1 MIQIKKLPLL
11 SAVACTTLVALLSLA
26 CAFEPRIQNQPASN
40 QSSSG
45 GFERVEEVW
54 KLLEEQHINRNNL
67 NSDKISEA
75 AIRGMLESLD
85 DPYASFLD
93 AEQFSMESQ
102 DVHGSFEGIGAHVG
116 IRDEKITIIAP
127 MPDSPAEKAGI
138 RSGEIILGING
149 DNTADTTLLEAVT
162 KIRGEKGTTVD
173 LLILH
178 VNEAT
183 PVTITVRRGV
193 IQIDSV
199 SFQLMPNDIGYIYI
213 SNFTENTKS
222 EVEIALKEFEEST
235 TSGALVLDLRN
246 NPGGLLNSVV
256 DVTSL
261 FINEGLVLYEIDG
274 SGARKDWPSRR
285 TGNHH
290 NYPMVVLINQFSAS
304 ASEVFCGALMDHQRA
319 TIIGTKSFGKGSV
332 NILRS
337 LSDGSGIY
345 FTVAHWFTPNG
356 TLIEGAGIEP
366 DIVVDIPTDSVS
378 DVQMEKA
385 LEILNQKRT
394 NFG

>member
-1 MIQIKKLPLL
+1 M
-11 SAVACTTLVALLSLA
+11 LVALLSVA
-26 CAFEPRIQNQPASN
+26 CSFQPAIQPSIAN
-40 QSSSG
+40 EQSLTT

-54 KLLEEQHINRNNL
+54 QLLEQQHINRSDL
-67 NSDKISEA
+67 DSDKISEA
-75 AIRGMLESLD
+75 AIRGILESLD

-116 IRDEKITIIAP
+116 ILDEKITIIAP

-138 RSGEIILGING
+138 RSGDIILGING
-149 DNTADTTLLEAVT
+149 DSTADTTLLEAVS

-178 VNEAT
+178 ANEPI

-199 SFQLMPNDIGYIYI
+199 TFQLMPNDIGYIHI
-213 SNFTENTKS
+213 SNFTESTKS
-222 EVEIALKEFEEST
+222 EVEGALREFEEET
-235 TSGALVLDLRN
+235 TSGALILDLRN

-261 FINEGLVLYEIDG
+261 FIDDGLVLYEIDG
-274 SGARKDWPSRR
+274 SGARKDWPVRNNRR
-285 TGNHH
+285 KQD
-290 NYPMVVLINQFSAS
+290 YPMVVLINQFSAS
-304 ASEVFCGALMDHQRA
+304 ASEVLCGALMDHERA

-345 FTVAHWFTPNG
+345 FTVAHWFTPKG
-356 TLIEGAGIEP
+356 TLIEGSGIEP
-366 DIVVDIPTDSVS
+366 DVVVDISPDTLNDI
-378 DVQMEKA
+378 QIEKA
-385 LEILNQKRT
+385 LEILNQKRED
-394 NFG
+394 FG

>member
-1 MIQIKKLPLL
+1 MSVVTAIM
-11 SAVACTTLVALLSLA
+11 LVALLSVA
-26 CAFEPRIQNQPASN
+26 CSFQPAIQPSIAN
-40 QSSSG
+40 EQSLTT

-54 KLLEEQHINRNNL
+54 QLLEQQHINRSDL
-67 NSDKISEA
+67 DSDKISEA
-75 AIRGMLESLD
+75 AIRGILESLD

-116 IRDEKITIIAP
+116 ILDEKITIIAP

-138 RSGEIILGING
+138 RSGDIILGING
-149 DNTADTTLLEAVT
+149 DSTADTTLLEAVS

-178 VNEAT
+178 ANEPI

-199 SFQLMPNDIGYIYI
+199 TFQLMPNDIGYIHI
-213 SNFTENTKS
+213 SNFTESTKS
-222 EVEIALKEFEEST
+222 EVEGALREFEEET
-235 TSGALVLDLRN
+235 TSGALILDLRN

-261 FINEGLVLYEIDG
+261 FIDDGLVLYEIDG
-274 SGARKDWPSRR
+274 SGARKDWPVRNNRR
-285 TGNHH
+285 KQD
-290 NYPMVVLINQFSAS
+290 YPMVVLINQFSAS
-304 ASEVFCGALMDHQRA
+304 ASEVLCGALMDHERA

-345 FTVAHWFTPNG
+345 FTVAHWFTPKG
-356 TLIEGAGIEP
+356 TLIEGSGIEP
-366 DIVVDIPTDSVS
+366 DVVVDISPDTLNDI
-378 DVQMEKA
+378 QIEKA
-385 LEILNQKRT
+385 LEILNQKRED
-394 NFG
+394 FG

>member
-1 MIQIKKLPLL
+1 MSTI
-11 SAVACTTLVALLSLA
+11 LVALLTVACVSQPVIQEQATNSRSLTT
-26 CAFEPRIQNQPASN
+26 
-40 QSSSG
+40 

-54 KLLEEQHINRNNL
+54 QLLEQQHITRSDL
-67 NSDKISEA
+67 DSDKISEA

-116 IRDEKITIIAP
+116 MRDEKITIIAP

-138 RSGEIILGING
+138 RSGDVILGING
-149 DNTADTTLLEAVT
+149 SSTADTTLLEAVS

-178 VNEAT
+178 VNETA

-199 SFQLMPNDIGYIYI
+199 SFQLMPDNIGYIYI
-213 SNFTENTKS
+213 SNFTESTKS
-222 EVEIALKEFEEST
+222 EVETALKAFKEST
-235 TSGALVLDLRN
+235 ASGSLVLDLRN

-261 FINEGLVLYEIDG
+261 FIDDGLVLYEIDG
-274 SGARKDWPSRR
+274 SGARKDWPVRR
-285 TGNHH
+285 TGNKQD
-290 NYPMVVLINQFSAS
+290 YPMVVLINQFSAS
-304 ASEVFCGALMDHQRA
+304 ASEVLCGALMDHQRA
-319 TIIGTKSFGKGSV
+319 TVIGTKSFGKGSV

-356 TLIEGAGIEP
+356 TLIEGSGIKP
-366 DIVVDIPTDSVS
+366 DVLVDIPVDSTN
-378 DVQMEKA
+378 DIQMEKA
-385 LEILNQKRT
+385 LEILKQKRT
-394 NFG
+394 DFG

>member
-1 MIQIKKLPLL
+1 M
-11 SAVACTTLVALLSLA
+11 LVALLSVA
-26 CAFEPRIQNQPASN
+26 CSFQPAIQPSIAN
-40 QSSSG
+40 VQSLTT

-54 KLLEEQHINRNNL
+54 QLLEQQHINRSDL
-67 NSDKISEA
+67 DSDKISEA
-75 AIRGMLESLD
+75 AIRGILESLD

-116 IRDEKITIIAP
+116 ILDEKITIIAP

-138 RSGEIILGING
+138 RSGDIILGING
-149 DNTADTTLLEAVT
+149 DSTADTTLLEAVS

-178 VNEAT
+178 ANEPI

-199 SFQLMPNDIGYIYI
+199 TFQLMPNDIGYIHI
-213 SNFTENTKS
+213 SNFTESTKS
-222 EVEIALKEFEEST
+222 EVDGALREFEEET
-235 TSGALVLDLRN
+235 TSGALILDLRN

-261 FINEGLVLYEIDG
+261 FIDDGLVLYEIDG
-274 SGARKDWPSRR
+274 SGARKDWPVRNNRR
-285 TGNHH
+285 KQD
-290 NYPMVVLINQFSAS
+290 YPMVVLINQFSAS
-304 ASEVFCGALMDHQRA
+304 ASEVLCGALMDHERA

-345 FTVAHWFTPNG
+345 FTVAHWFTPKG

-366 DIVVDIPTDSVS
+366 DVVVDISPDTLNDI
-378 DVQMEKA
+378 QIEKA
-385 LEILNQKRT
+385 LEILNQKRED
-394 NFG
+394 FG

>member
-1 MIQIKKLPLL
+1 MSVVTAIM
-11 SAVACTTLVALLSLA
+11 LVALLSVA
-26 CAFEPRIQNQPASN
+26 CSFQPAIQPSIAN
-40 QSSSG
+40 EQSLTT

-54 KLLEEQHINRNNL
+54 QLLEQQHINRSDL
-67 NSDKISEA
+67 DSDKISEA
-75 AIRGMLESLD
+75 AIRGILESLD

-116 IRDEKITIIAP
+116 ILDEKITIIAP

-138 RSGEIILGING
+138 RSGDIILGING
-149 DNTADTTLLEAVT
+149 DSTADTTLLEAVS

-178 VNEAT
+178 ANEPI

-199 SFQLMPNDIGYIYI
+199 TFQLMPNDIGYIHI
-213 SNFTENTKS
+213 SNFTESTKS
-222 EVEIALKEFEEST
+222 EVEGSLREFEEET
-235 TSGALVLDLRN
+235 TSGALILDLRN

-261 FINEGLVLYEIDG
+261 FIDDGLVLYEIDG
-274 SGARKDWPSRR
+274 SGARKDWPVRNNRR
-285 TGNHH
+285 KQD
-290 NYPMVVLINQFSAS
+290 YPMVVLINQFSAS
-304 ASEVFCGALMDHQRA
+304 ASEVLCGALMDHERA

-332 NILRS
+332 NTLRS

-345 FTVAHWFTPNG
+345 FTVAHWFTPKG
-356 TLIEGAGIEP
+356 TLIEGSGIEP
-366 DIVVDIPTDSVS
+366 DVVVDISPDTLNDI
-378 DVQMEKA
+378 QIEKA
-385 LEILNQKRT
+385 LEILNQKRED
-394 NFG
+394 FG

>member
-1 MIQIKKLPLL
+1 MSTI
-11 SAVACTTLVALLSLA
+11 LVALLTVACVSQPVIQEQATNSRSLTT
-26 CAFEPRIQNQPASN
+26 
-40 QSSSG
+40 

-54 KLLEEQHINRNNL
+54 QLLEQQHITRSDL
-67 NSDKISEA
+67 DSDKISEA

-116 IRDEKITIIAP
+116 MRDEKITIIAP

-138 RSGEIILGING
+138 RSGDVILGING
-149 DNTADTTLLEAVT
+149 SSTADTTLLEAVS

-178 VNEAT
+178 ANETA

-199 SFQLMPNDIGYIYI
+199 SFQLMPDNIGYIYI
-213 SNFTENTKS
+213 SNFTESTKS
-222 EVEIALKEFEEST
+222 EVETALKAFKEST
-235 TSGALVLDLRN
+235 ASGSLVLDLRN

-261 FINEGLVLYEIDG
+261 FIDDGLVLYEIDG
-274 SGARKDWPSRR
+274 SGARKDWPVRR
-285 TGNHH
+285 TGNKQD
-290 NYPMVVLINQFSAS
+290 YPMVVLINQFSAS
-304 ASEVFCGALMDHQRA
+304 ASEVLCGALMDHQRA
-319 TIIGTKSFGKGSV
+319 TVIGTKSFGKGSV

-356 TLIEGAGIEP
+356 TLIEGSGIKP
-366 DIVVDIPTDSVS
+366 DVLVDIPVDSTN
-378 DVQMEKA
+378 DIQMEKA
-385 LEILNQKRT
+385 LEILKQKRT
-394 NFG
+394 DFG

>member
-1 MIQIKKLPLL
+1 M
-11 SAVACTTLVALLSLA
+11 STMLVALLTVACVSQPVIQEQATNSRSLTT
-26 CAFEPRIQNQPASN
+26 
-40 QSSSG
+40 

-54 KLLEEQHINRNNL
+54 QLLEQQHITRSDL
-67 NSDKISEA
+67 DSDKISEA

-116 IRDEKITIIAP
+116 MRDEKITIIAP
-127 MPDSPAEKAGI
+127 MPDSPAKKAGI
-138 RSGEIILGING
+138 RSGDVILGING
-149 DNTADTTLLEAVT
+149 SSTADTTLLEAVS

-178 VNEAT
+178 VNETA

-199 SFQLMPNDIGYIYI
+199 SFQLMPDNIGYIYI
-213 SNFTENTKS
+213 SNFTESTKS
-222 EVEIALKEFEEST
+222 EVETALKAFKEST
-235 TSGALVLDLRN
+235 ASGSLVLDLRN

-261 FINEGLVLYEIDG
+261 FIDDGLVLYEIDG
-274 SGARKDWPSRR
+274 SGARKDWPVRR
-285 TGNHH
+285 TGNKQD
-290 NYPMVVLINQFSAS
+290 YPMVVLINQFSAS
-304 ASEVFCGALMDHQRA
+304 ASEVLCGALMDHQRA
-319 TIIGTKSFGKGSV
+319 TVIGTKSFGKGSV

-356 TLIEGAGIEP
+356 TLIEGSGIKP
-366 DIVVDIPTDSVS
+366 DVLVDIPVDSTN
-378 DVQMEKA
+378 DIQMEKA
-385 LEILNQKRT
+385 LEILKQKRT
-394 NFG
+394 DFG

>member
-1 MIQIKKLPLL
+1 MSVVTAIM
-11 SAVACTTLVALLSLA
+11 LVALLSVA
-26 CAFEPRIQNQPASN
+26 CSFQPAIQPSIAN
-40 QSSSG
+40 EQSLTT

-54 KLLEEQHINRNNL
+54 QLLEQQHINRSDL
-67 NSDKISEA
+67 DSDKISEA
-75 AIRGMLESLD
+75 AIRGILESLD

-116 IRDEKITIIAP
+116 ILDEKITIIAP

-138 RSGEIILGING
+138 RSGDIILGING
-149 DNTADTTLLEAVT
+149 DSTADTTLLEAVS

-178 VNEAT
+178 ANEPI

-199 SFQLMPNDIGYIYI
+199 TFQLMPNDIGYIHI
-213 SNFTENTKS
+213 SNFTESTKS
-222 EVEIALKEFEEST
+222 EVERSLREFEEET
-235 TSGALVLDLRN
+235 TSGALILDLRN

-261 FINEGLVLYEIDG
+261 FIDDGLVLYEIDG
-274 SGARKDWPSRR
+274 SGARKDWPVRNNRR
-285 TGNHH
+285 KQD
-290 NYPMVVLINQFSAS
+290 YPMVVLINQFSAS
-304 ASEVFCGALMDHQRA
+304 ASEVLCGALMDHERA

-345 FTVAHWFTPNG
+345 FTVAHWFTPKG
-356 TLIEGAGIEP
+356 TLIEGSGIEP
-366 DIVVDIPTDSVS
+366 DVVVDISPDTLNDI
-378 DVQMEKA
+378 QIEKA
-385 LEILNQKRT
+385 LEILNQKRED
-394 NFG
+394 FG

>member
-1 MIQIKKLPLL
+1 M
-11 SAVACTTLVALLSLA
+11 SVVMSTMLVALLTVACVSQPVIQEQATNSRSLTT
-26 CAFEPRIQNQPASN
+26 
-40 QSSSG
+40 

-54 KLLEEQHINRNNL
+54 QLLEQQHITRSDL
-67 NSDKISEA
+67 DSDKISEA

-116 IRDEKITIIAP
+116 MRDEKITIIAP
-127 MPDSPAEKAGI
+127 MPDSPAKKAGI
-138 RSGEIILGING
+138 RSGDVILGING
-149 DNTADTTLLEAVT
+149 SSTADTTLLEAVS

-178 VNEAT
+178 VNETA

-199 SFQLMPNDIGYIYI
+199 SFQLMPDNIGYIYI
-213 SNFTENTKS
+213 SNFTESTKS
-222 EVEIALKEFEEST
+222 EVETALKAFKEST
-235 TSGALVLDLRN
+235 ASGSLVLDLRN

-261 FINEGLVLYEIDG
+261 FIDDGLVLYEIDG
-274 SGARKDWPSRR
+274 SGARKDWPVRR
-285 TGNHH
+285 TGNKQD
-290 NYPMVVLINQFSAS
+290 YPMVVLINQFSAS
-304 ASEVFCGALMDHQRA
+304 ASEVLCGALMDHQRA
-319 TIIGTKSFGKGSV
+319 TVIGTKSFGKGSV

-356 TLIEGAGIEP
+356 TLIEGSGIKP
-366 DIVVDIPTDSVS
+366 DVLVDIPVDSTN
-378 DVQMEKA
+378 DIQMEKA
-385 LEILNQKRT
+385 LEILKQKRT
-394 NFG
+394 DFG

>member
-1 MIQIKKLPLL
+1 MSTI
-11 SAVACTTLVALLSLA
+11 LVALLTVACVSQPVIQEQATNSRSLTT
-26 CAFEPRIQNQPASN
+26 
-40 QSSSG
+40 

-54 KLLEEQHINRNNL
+54 QLLEQQHITRSDL
-67 NSDKISEA
+67 DSDKISEA

-116 IRDEKITIIAP
+116 MRDEKITIIAP
-127 MPDSPAEKAGI
+127 MPNSPAEKAGI
-138 RSGEIILGING
+138 RSGDVILGING
-149 DNTADTTLLEAVT
+149 NSTADTTLLEAVS
-162 KIRGEKGTTVD
+162 KIRGKKGTTVD

-178 VNEAT
+178 VNETA

-199 SFQLMPNDIGYIYI
+199 SFQLMPDNIGYIYI
-213 SNFTENTKS
+213 SNFTESTKS
-222 EVEIALKEFEEST
+222 ELETALKAFKEST
-235 TSGALVLDLRN
+235 ASGSLVLDLRN

-261 FINEGLVLYEIDG
+261 FIDDGLVLYEIDG
-274 SGARKDWPSRR
+274 YGARKDWPVRR
-285 TGNHH
+285 TGNKQD
-290 NYPMVVLINQFSAS
+290 YPMVVLINQFSAS
-304 ASEVFCGALMDHQRA
+304 ASEVLCGALMDHQRA
-319 TIIGTKSFGKGSV
+319 TVIGTKSFGKGSV

-356 TLIEGAGIEP
+356 TLIEGSGIKP
-366 DIVVDIPTDSVS
+366 DVLVDIPVDSTN
-378 DVQMEKA
+378 DIQMEKA
-385 LEILNQKRT
+385 LEILKQKRT
-394 NFG
+394 DFG

>member
-1 MIQIKKLPLL
+1 MSVVTAIM
-11 SAVACTTLVALLSLA
+11 LVALLSVA
-26 CAFEPRIQNQPASN
+26 CSFQPAIQPSIAN
-40 QSSSG
+40 EQSLTT

-54 KLLEEQHINRNNL
+54 QLLEQQHINRSDL
-67 NSDKISEA
+67 DSDKISEA
-75 AIRGMLESLD
+75 AIRGILESLD

-116 IRDEKITIIAP
+116 ILDEKITIIAP

-138 RSGEIILGING
+138 RSGDIILGING
-149 DNTADTTLLEAVT
+149 DSTADTTLLEAVS

-178 VNEAT
+178 ANEPI

-199 SFQLMPNDIGYIYI
+199 TFQLMPNDIGYIHI
-213 SNFTENTKS
+213 SNFTESTKS
-222 EVEIALKEFEEST
+222 EVEGALREFEEET
-235 TSGALVLDLRN
+235 TSGALILDLRN

-261 FINEGLVLYEIDG
+261 FIDDGLVLYEIDG
-274 SGARKDWPSRR
+274 SGARKDWPVRNNRR
-285 TGNHH
+285 KQD
-290 NYPMVVLINQFSAS
+290 YPMVVLINQFSAS
-304 ASEVFCGALMDHQRA
+304 ASEVLCGALMDHERA

-345 FTVAHWFTPNG
+345 FTVAHWFTPKG

-366 DIVVDIPTDSVS
+366 DVVVDISPDTLNDI
-378 DVQMEKA
+378 QIEKA
-385 LEILNQKRT
+385 LEILNQKRED
-394 NFG
+394 FG

>member
-1 MIQIKKLPLL
+1 MSVVTAIM
-11 SAVACTTLVALLSLA
+11 LVALLSVA
-26 CAFEPRIQNQPASN
+26 CSFQPAIQPSIAN
-40 QSSSG
+40 EQSLTT

-54 KLLEEQHINRNNL
+54 QLLEQQHINRSDL
-67 NSDKISEA
+67 DSDKISEA
-75 AIRGMLESLD
+75 AIRGILESLD

-116 IRDEKITIIAP
+116 ILDEKITIIAP

-138 RSGEIILGING
+138 RSGDIILGING
-149 DNTADTTLLEAVT
+149 DSTADTTLLEAVS

-178 VNEAT
+178 ANEPV
-183 PVTITVRRGV
+183 PVTITVKRGV

-199 SFQLMPNDIGYIYI
+199 TFQLMPNDIGYIHI
-213 SNFTENTKS
+213 SNFTESTKS
-222 EVEIALKEFEEST
+222 EVEGALREFEEET
-235 TSGALVLDLRN
+235 TSGALILDLRN

-261 FINEGLVLYEIDG
+261 FIDDGLVLYEIDG
-274 SGARKDWPSRR
+274 SGARKDWPVRNNRR
-285 TGNHH
+285 KQD
-290 NYPMVVLINQFSAS
+290 YPMVVLINQFSAS
-304 ASEVFCGALMDHQRA
+304 ASEVLCGALMDHERA

-345 FTVAHWFTPNG
+345 FTVAHWFTPKG

-366 DIVVDIPTDSVS
+366 DVVVDISPDTLNDI
-378 DVQMEKA
+378 QIEKA
-385 LEILNQKRT
+385 LEILNQKRED
-394 NFG
+394 FG

>member
-1 MIQIKKLPLL
+1 MSVVTAIM
-11 SAVACTTLVALLSLA
+11 LVALLSVA
-26 CAFEPRIQNQPASN
+26 CSFQPAIQPSIAN
-40 QSSSG
+40 EQSLTT

-54 KLLEEQHINRNNL
+54 QLLEQQHINRSDL
-67 NSDKISEA
+67 DSDKISEA
-75 AIRGMLESLD
+75 AIRGILESLD

-116 IRDEKITIIAP
+116 ILDEKITIIAP

-138 RSGEIILGING
+138 RSGDIILGING
-149 DNTADTTLLEAVT
+149 DSTADTTLLEAVS

-178 VNEAT
+178 ANETA

-199 SFQLMPNDIGYIYI
+199 TFQLMPNDIGYIHI
-213 SNFTENTKS
+213 SNFTESTKS
-222 EVEIALKEFEEST
+222 EVERSLREFEEET
-235 TSGALVLDLRN
+235 TSGALILDLRN

-261 FINEGLVLYEIDG
+261 FIDDGLVLYEIDG
-274 SGARKDWPSRR
+274 SGARKDWPVRNNRR
-285 TGNHH
+285 KQD
-290 NYPMVVLINQFSAS
+290 YPMVVLINQFSAS
-304 ASEVFCGALMDHQRA
+304 ASEVLCGALMDHERA

-345 FTVAHWFTPNG
+345 FTVAHWFTPKG
-356 TLIEGAGIEP
+356 TLIEGSGIEP
-366 DIVVDIPTDSVS
+366 DVVVDISPDTLNDI
-378 DVQMEKA
+378 QIEKA
-385 LEILNQKRT
+385 LEILNQKRED
-394 NFG
+394 FG

>member
-1 MIQIKKLPLL
+1 MSVVTAIM
-11 SAVACTTLVALLSLA
+11 LVALLSVA
-26 CAFEPRIQNQPASN
+26 CSFQPAIQPSIAN
-40 QSSSG
+40 EQSLTT

-54 KLLEEQHINRNNL
+54 QLLEQQHINRSDL
-67 NSDKISEA
+67 DSDKISEA
-75 AIRGMLESLD
+75 AIRGILESLD
-85 DPYASFLD
+85 DPYASFLA

-116 IRDEKITIIAP
+116 ILDEKITIIAP

-138 RSGEIILGING
+138 RSGDIILGING
-149 DNTADTTLLEAVT
+149 DSTADTTLLEAVS

-178 VNEAT
+178 ANEPI

-199 SFQLMPNDIGYIYI
+199 TFQLMPNDIGYIHI
-213 SNFTENTKS
+213 SNFTESTKS
-222 EVEIALKEFEEST
+222 EVEGALREFKEET
-235 TSGALVLDLRN
+235 TSGALILDLRN

-261 FINEGLVLYEIDG
+261 FIDDGLVLYEIDG
-274 SGARKDWPSRR
+274 SGARKDWPVRNTRR
-285 TGNHH
+285 KQD
-290 NYPMVVLINQFSAS
+290 YPMVVLINQFSAS
-304 ASEVFCGALMDHQRA
+304 ASEVLCGALMDHERA

-345 FTVAHWFTPNG
+345 FTVAHWFTPKG

-366 DIVVDIPTDSVS
+366 DVVVDISPDTLNDI
-378 DVQMEKA
+378 QIEKA
-385 LEILNQKRT
+385 LEILNQKRED
-394 NFG
+394 FG

>member
-1 MIQIKKLPLL
+1 MSVVTAIM
-11 SAVACTTLVALLSLA
+11 LVALLSVA
-26 CAFEPRIQNQPASN
+26 CSFQPAIQPSIAN
-40 QSSSG
+40 EQSLTT

-54 KLLEEQHINRNNL
+54 QLLEQQHINRSDL
-67 NSDKISEA
+67 DSDKISEA
-75 AIRGMLESLD
+75 AIRGILESLD

-116 IRDEKITIIAP
+116 ILDEKITIIAP

-138 RSGEIILGING
+138 RSGDIILGING
-149 DNTADTTLLEAVT
+149 DSTADTTLLEAVS

-178 VNEAT
+178 ANEPA

-199 SFQLMPNDIGYIYI
+199 TFQLMPNDIGYIHI
-213 SNFTENTKS
+213 SNFTESTKS
-222 EVEIALKEFEEST
+222 EVEGALREFEEET
-235 TSGALVLDLRN
+235 TSGALILDLRN

-261 FINEGLVLYEIDG
+261 FIDDGLVLYEIDG
-274 SGARKDWPSRR
+274 SGARKDWPVRNNRR
-285 TGNHH
+285 KQD
-290 NYPMVVLINQFSAS
+290 YPMVVLINQFSAS
-304 ASEVFCGALMDHQRA
+304 ASEVLCGALMDHERA

-345 FTVAHWFTPNG
+345 FTVAHWFTPKG
-356 TLIEGAGIEP
+356 TLIEGSGIEP
-366 DIVVDIPTDSVS
+366 DVVVDISPDTLNDI
-378 DVQMEKA
+378 QIEKA
-385 LEILNQKRT
+385 LEILNQKRED
-394 NFG
+394 FG

>member
-1 MIQIKKLPLL
+1 MSVGTAIL
-11 SAVACTTLVALLSLA
+11 LVALLSVA
-26 CAFEPRIQNQPASN
+26 CSFQPAIQPSIAN
-40 QSSSG
+40 EQSLTT

-54 KLLEEQHINRNNL
+54 QLLEQQHINRSDL
-67 NSDKISEA
+67 DSDKISEA
-75 AIRGMLESLD
+75 AIRGILESLD

-116 IRDEKITIIAP
+116 ILDEKITIIAP

-138 RSGEIILGING
+138 RSGDIILGING
-149 DNTADTTLLEAVT
+149 DSTADTTLLEAVS

-178 VNEAT
+178 ANEPI

-199 SFQLMPNDIGYIYI
+199 TFQLMPNDIGYIHI
-213 SNFTENTKS
+213 SNFTESTKS
-222 EVEIALKEFEEST
+222 EVEGALREFEEET
-235 TSGALVLDLRN
+235 TSGALILDLRN

-261 FINEGLVLYEIDG
+261 FIDDGLVLYEIDG
-274 SGARKDWPSRR
+274 SGARKDWPVRNNRR
-285 TGNHH
+285 KQD
-290 NYPMVVLINQFSAS
+290 YPMVVLINQFSAS
-304 ASEVFCGALMDHQRA
+304 ASEVLCGALMDHERA

-345 FTVAHWFTPNG
+345 FTVAHWFTPKG

-366 DIVVDIPTDSVS
+366 DVVVDISPDTLNDI
-378 DVQMEKA
+378 QIEKA
-385 LEILNQKRT
+385 LEILNQKRED
-394 NFG
+394 FG

>member
-1 MIQIKKLPLL
+1 MSVVTAIM
-11 SAVACTTLVALLSLA
+11 LVALLSVA
-26 CAFEPRIQNQPASN
+26 CSFQPAIQPSIAN
-40 QSSSG
+40 EQSLTT

-54 KLLEEQHINRNNL
+54 QLLEQQHINRSDL
-67 NSDKISEA
+67 DSDKISEA
-75 AIRGMLESLD
+75 AIRGILESLD

-116 IRDEKITIIAP
+116 ILDEKITIIAP

-138 RSGEIILGING
+138 RSGDIILGING
-149 DNTADTTLLEAVT
+149 DSTADTTLLEAVS

-178 VNEAT
+178 ANVTA

-199 SFQLMPNDIGYIYI
+199 TFQLMPNDIGYIHI
-213 SNFTENTKS
+213 SNFTESTKS
-222 EVEIALKEFEEST
+222 EVEGALREFEEET
-235 TSGALVLDLRN
+235 TSGALILDLRN

-261 FINEGLVLYEIDG
+261 FIDDGLVLYEIDG
-274 SGARKDWPSRR
+274 SGARKDWPVRNNRR
-285 TGNHH
+285 KQD
-290 NYPMVVLINQFSAS
+290 YPMVVLINQFSAS
-304 ASEVFCGALMDHQRA
+304 ASEVLCGALMDHERA

-345 FTVAHWFTPNG
+345 FTVAHWFTPKG
-356 TLIEGAGIEP
+356 TLIEGSGIEP
-366 DIVVDIPTDSVS
+366 DVVVDISPDTLNDI
-378 DVQMEKA
+378 QIEKA
-385 LEILNQKRT
+385 LEILNQKRED
-394 NFG
+394 FG

>member
-1 MIQIKKLPLL
+1 MSVVTAIM
-11 SAVACTTLVALLSLA
+11 LVALLSVA
-26 CAFEPRIQNQPASN
+26 CSFQPAIQPSIATE
-40 QSSSG
+40 QSLTT

-54 KLLEEQHINRNNL
+54 QLLEQQHINRSDL
-67 NSDKISEA
+67 DSDKISEA
-75 AIRGMLESLD
+75 AIRGILESLD

-116 IRDEKITIIAP
+116 ILDEKITIIAP

-138 RSGEIILGING
+138 RSGDIILGING
-149 DNTADTTLLEAVT
+149 DSTADTTLLEAVS

-178 VNEAT
+178 ANEPA

-199 SFQLMPNDIGYIYI
+199 TFQLMPNDIGYIHI
-213 SNFTENTKS
+213 SNFTESTKS
-222 EVEIALKEFEEST
+222 EVEGALREFEEET
-235 TSGALVLDLRN
+235 ASGALILDLRN

-261 FINEGLVLYEIDG
+261 FIDDGLVLYEIDG
-274 SGARKDWPSRR
+274 SGARKDWPVRNTRR
-285 TGNHH
+285 KQD
-290 NYPMVVLINQFSAS
+290 YPMVVLINQFSAS
-304 ASEVFCGALMDHQRA
+304 ASEVLCGALMDHERA

-345 FTVAHWFTPNG
+345 FTVAHWFTPKG

-366 DIVVDIPTDSVS
+366 DVVVDISPDTLNDI
-378 DVQMEKA
+378 QIEKA
-385 LEILNQKRT
+385 LEILNQKRED
-394 NFG
+394 FG

>member
-1 MIQIKKLPLL
+1 MSVVTAIM
-11 SAVACTTLVALLSLA
+11 LVALLSVA
-26 CAFEPRIQNQPASN
+26 CSFQPAIQPSIAN
-40 QSSSG
+40 EQSLTT

-54 KLLEEQHINRNNL
+54 QLLEQQHINRSDL
-67 NSDKISEA
+67 DSDKISEA
-75 AIRGMLESLD
+75 AIRGILESLD

-116 IRDEKITIIAP
+116 ILDEKITIIAP

-138 RSGEIILGING
+138 RSGDIILGING
-149 DNTADTTLLEAVT
+149 DSTADTTLLEAVS

-178 VNEAT
+178 ANEPI

-199 SFQLMPNDIGYIYI
+199 TFQLMPNDIGYIHI
-213 SNFTENTKS
+213 SNFTESTKS
-222 EVEIALKEFEEST
+222 EVEGALREFEEET
-235 TSGALVLDLRN
+235 TSGALILDLRN

-261 FINEGLVLYEIDG
+261 FIDDGLVLYEIDG
-274 SGARKDWPSRR
+274 SGARKDWPVRNNRR
-285 TGNHH
+285 KQD
-290 NYPMVVLINQFSAS
+290 YPMVVLINQFSAS
-304 ASEVFCGALMDHQRA
+304 ASEVLCGALMDHERA

-345 FTVAHWFTPNG
+345 FTVAHWFTPKG

-366 DIVVDIPTDSVS
+366 DVVVDISPDTPNDI
-378 DVQMEKA
+378 QIEKA
-385 LEILNQKRT
+385 LEILNQKRED
-394 NFG
+394 FG

>member
-1 MIQIKKLPLL
+1 MSTI
-11 SAVACTTLVALLSLA
+11 LVALLTVACVSQPVIQEQATNSRSLTT
-26 CAFEPRIQNQPASN
+26 
-40 QSSSG
+40 

-54 KLLEEQHINRNNL
+54 QLLEQQHITRSDL
-67 NSDKISEA
+67 DSDKISEA

-116 IRDEKITIIAP
+116 MRDEKITIIAP

-138 RSGEIILGING
+138 RSGDVILGING
-149 DNTADTTLLEAVT
+149 CSTADTTLLEAVS

-178 VNEAT
+178 ANETA

-199 SFQLMPNDIGYIYI
+199 SFQLMPDNIGYIYI
-213 SNFTENTKS
+213 SNFTESTKS
-222 EVEIALKEFEEST
+222 EVETALKAFKEST
-235 TSGALVLDLRN
+235 ASGSLVLDLRN

-261 FINEGLVLYEIDG
+261 FIDDGLVLYEIDG
-274 SGARKDWPSRR
+274 SGARKDWPVRR
-285 TGNHH
+285 TGNKQD
-290 NYPMVVLINQFSAS
+290 YPMVVLINQFSAS
-304 ASEVFCGALMDHQRA
+304 ASEVLCGALMDHQRA
-319 TIIGTKSFGKGSV
+319 TVIGTKSFGKGSV

-356 TLIEGAGIEP
+356 TLIEGSGIKP
-366 DIVVDIPTDSVS
+366 DVLVDIPVDSTN
-378 DVQMEKA
+378 DIQMEKA
-385 LEILNQKRT
+385 LEILKQKRT
-394 NFG
+394 DFG

>member
-1 MIQIKKLPLL
+1 MSVVTAIM
-11 SAVACTTLVALLSLA
+11 LVALLSVA
-26 CAFEPRIQNQPASN
+26 CSFQPAIQPSIAN
-40 QSSSG
+40 EQSLTT

-54 KLLEEQHINRNNL
+54 QLLEQQHINRSDL
-67 NSDKISEA
+67 DSDKISEA
-75 AIRGMLESLD
+75 AIRGILESLD

-116 IRDEKITIIAP
+116 ILDEKITIIAP

-138 RSGEIILGING
+138 RSGDIILGING
-149 DNTADTTLLEAVT
+149 DNTADTTLLEAVS

-178 VNEAT
+178 ANEPV
-183 PVTITVRRGV
+183 PVTITVKRGV

-199 SFQLMPNDIGYIYI
+199 TFQLMPNDIGYIHI
-213 SNFTENTKS
+213 SNFTESTKS
-222 EVEIALKEFEEST
+222 EVEGALREFEEET
-235 TSGALVLDLRN
+235 TSGALILDLRN

-261 FINEGLVLYEIDG
+261 FIDDGLVLYEIDG
-274 SGARKDWPSRR
+274 SGARKDWPVRNNRR
-285 TGNHH
+285 KQD
-290 NYPMVVLINQFSAS
+290 YPMVVLINQFSAS
-304 ASEVFCGALMDHQRA
+304 ASEVLCGALMDHERA

-345 FTVAHWFTPNG
+345 FTVAHWFTPKG

-366 DIVVDIPTDSVS
+366 DVVVDISPDTLNDI
-378 DVQMEKA
+378 QIEKA
-385 LEILNQKRT
+385 LEILNQKRED
-394 NFG
+394 FG

>member
-1 MIQIKKLPLL
+1 MSVVTAIM
-11 SAVACTTLVALLSLA
+11 LVALLSVA
-26 CAFEPRIQNQPASN
+26 CSFQPAIQPSIAN
-40 QSSSG
+40 EQSLTT

-54 KLLEEQHINRNNL
+54 QLLEQQHINRSDL
-67 NSDKISEA
+67 DSDKISEA
-75 AIRGMLESLD
+75 AIRGILESLD

-116 IRDEKITIIAP
+116 ILDEKITIIAP

-138 RSGEIILGING
+138 RSGDIILGING
-149 DNTADTTLLEAVT
+149 DSTADTTLLEAVS

-178 VNEAT
+178 ANEPI

-199 SFQLMPNDIGYIYI
+199 TFQLMPNDIGYIHI
-213 SNFTENTKS
+213 SNFTESTKS
-222 EVEIALKEFEEST
+222 EVEGALREFEEET
-235 TSGALVLDLRN
+235 ASGALILDLRN

-261 FINEGLVLYEIDG
+261 FIDDGLVLYEIDG
-274 SGARKDWPSRR
+274 SGARKDWPVRNNRR
-285 TGNHH
+285 KQD
-290 NYPMVVLINQFSAS
+290 YPMVVLINQFSAS
-304 ASEVFCGALMDHQRA
+304 ASEVLCGALMDHERA

-345 FTVAHWFTPNG
+345 FTVAHWFTPKG

-366 DIVVDIPTDSVS
+366 DVVVDISPDTLNDI
-378 DVQMEKA
+378 QIEKA
-385 LEILNQKRT
+385 LEILNQKRED
-394 NFG
+394 FG

>member
-1 MIQIKKLPLL
+1 MSTI
-11 SAVACTTLVALLSLA
+11 LVALLTVACVSQPVIQEQATNSRSLTT
-26 CAFEPRIQNQPASN
+26 
-40 QSSSG
+40 

-54 KLLEEQHINRNNL
+54 QLLEQQHITRSDL
-67 NSDKISEA
+67 DSDKISEA

-116 IRDEKITIIAP
+116 MRDEKITIIAP

-138 RSGEIILGING
+138 RSGDVILGING
-149 DNTADTTLLEAVT
+149 SSTADTTLLEAVS
-162 KIRGEKGTTVD
+162 KIRGKKGTTVD

-178 VNEAT
+178 VNETA

-199 SFQLMPNDIGYIYI
+199 SFQLMPDNIGYIYI
-213 SNFTENTKS
+213 SNFTESTKS
-222 EVEIALKEFEEST
+222 EVETALKAFKEST
-235 TSGALVLDLRN
+235 ASGSLVLDLRN

-261 FINEGLVLYEIDG
+261 FIDDGLVLYEIDG
-274 SGARKDWPSRR
+274 SGARKDWPVRR
-285 TGNHH
+285 TGNKQD
-290 NYPMVVLINQFSAS
+290 YPMVVLINQFSAS
-304 ASEVFCGALMDHQRA
+304 ASEVLCGALMDHQRA
-319 TIIGTKSFGKGSV
+319 TVIGTKSFGKGSV

-356 TLIEGAGIEP
+356 TLIEGSGIKP
-366 DIVVDIPTDSVS
+366 DVLVDIPVDSTN
-378 DVQMEKA
+378 DIQMEKA
-385 LEILNQKRT
+385 LEILKQKRT
-394 NFG
+394 DFG

>member
-1 MIQIKKLPLL
+1 MSVVTAIM
-11 SAVACTTLVALLSLA
+11 LVALLSVA
-26 CAFEPRIQNQPASN
+26 CSFQPAIQPSIAN
-40 QSSSG
+40 EQSLTT

-54 KLLEEQHINRNNL
+54 QLLEQQHINRSDL
-67 NSDKISEA
+67 DSDKISEA
-75 AIRGMLESLD
+75 AIRGILESLD

-116 IRDEKITIIAP
+116 ILDEKITIIAP

-138 RSGEIILGING
+138 RSGDIILGING
-149 DNTADTTLLEAVT
+149 DSTADTTLLEAVS

-178 VNEAT
+178 ANEPI

-199 SFQLMPNDIGYIYI
+199 TFQLMPNDIGYIHI
-213 SNFTENTKS
+213 SNFTESTKS
-222 EVEIALKEFEEST
+222 EVEGALREFKEET
-235 TSGALVLDLRN
+235 TSGALILDLRN

-261 FINEGLVLYEIDG
+261 FIDDGLVLYEIDG
-274 SGARKDWPSRR
+274 SGARKDWPVRNNRR
-285 TGNHH
+285 KQD
-290 NYPMVVLINQFSAS
+290 YPMVVLINQFSAS
-304 ASEVFCGALMDHQRA
+304 ASEVLCGALMDHERA

-345 FTVAHWFTPNG
+345 FTVAHWFTPKG
-356 TLIEGAGIEP
+356 TLIEGSGIEP
-366 DIVVDIPTDSVS
+366 DVVVDISPDTLNDI
-378 DVQMEKA
+378 QIEKA
-385 LEILNQKRT
+385 LEILNQKRED
-394 NFG
+394 FG

>member
-1 MIQIKKLPLL
+1 MSVVTAIM
-11 SAVACTTLVALLSLA
+11 LVALLSVA
-26 CAFEPRIQNQPASN
+26 CSFQPAIQPSIAN
-40 QSSSG
+40 EQSLTT

-54 KLLEEQHINRNNL
+54 QLLEQQHINRSDL
-67 NSDKISEA
+67 DSDKISEA
-75 AIRGMLESLD
+75 AIRGILESLD

-116 IRDEKITIIAP
+116 ILDEKITIIAP

-138 RSGEIILGING
+138 RSGDIILGING
-149 DNTADTTLLEAVT
+149 DSTADTTLLEAVS

-178 VNEAT
+178 ANETA

-199 SFQLMPNDIGYIYI
+199 TFQLMPNDIGYIHI
-213 SNFTENTKS
+213 SNFTESTKS
-222 EVEIALKEFEEST
+222 EVERSLGEFEEET
-235 TSGALVLDLRN
+235 TSGALILDLRN

-261 FINEGLVLYEIDG
+261 FIDDGLVLYEIDG
-274 SGARKDWPSRR
+274 SGARKDWPVRNNRR
-285 TGNHH
+285 KQD
-290 NYPMVVLINQFSAS
+290 YPMVVLINQFSAS
-304 ASEVFCGALMDHQRA
+304 ASEVLCGALMDHERA

-345 FTVAHWFTPNG
+345 FTVAHWFTPKG

-366 DIVVDIPTDSVS
+366 DVVVDISPDTLNDI
-378 DVQMEKA
+378 QIEKA
-385 LEILNQKRT
+385 LEILNQKRED
-394 NFG
+394 FG

>member
-1 MIQIKKLPLL
+1 MSVVTAIM
-11 SAVACTTLVALLSLA
+11 LVALLSVA
-26 CAFEPRIQNQPASN
+26 CSFQPAIQPSIAN
-40 QSSSG
+40 EQSLTT

-54 KLLEEQHINRNNL
+54 QLLEQQHINRSDL
-67 NSDKISEA
+67 DSDKISEA
-75 AIRGMLESLD
+75 AIRGILESLD

-116 IRDEKITIIAP
+116 ILDEKITIIAP

-138 RSGEIILGING
+138 RSGDIILGING
-149 DNTADTTLLEAVT
+149 DSTADTTLLEAVS

-178 VNEAT
+178 ANESA
-183 PVTITVRRGV
+183 PVTITVKRGV

-199 SFQLMPNDIGYIYI
+199 TFQLMPNDIGYIHI
-213 SNFTENTKS
+213 SNFTESTKS
-222 EVEIALKEFEEST
+222 EVERSLREFEEET
-235 TSGALVLDLRN
+235 TSGALILDLRN

-261 FINEGLVLYEIDG
+261 FIDDGLVLYEIDG
-274 SGARKDWPSRR
+274 SGARKDWPVRNNRR
-285 TGNHH
+285 KQD
-290 NYPMVVLINQFSAS
+290 YPMVVLINQFSAS
-304 ASEVFCGALMDHQRA
+304 ASEVLCGALMDHERA

-345 FTVAHWFTPNG
+345 FTVAHWFTPKG
-356 TLIEGAGIEP
+356 TLIEGSGIEP
-366 DIVVDIPTDSVS
+366 DVVVDISPDTLNDI
-378 DVQMEKA
+378 QIEKA
-385 LEILNQKRT
+385 LEILNQKRED
-394 NFG
+394 FG

>member
-1 MIQIKKLPLL
+1 MSVVTAIM
-11 SAVACTTLVALLSLA
+11 LVALLSVA
-26 CAFEPRIQNQPASN
+26 CSFQPAIQPSIAN
-40 QSSSG
+40 EQSLTT

-54 KLLEEQHINRNNL
+54 QLLEQQHINRSDL
-67 NSDKISEA
+67 DSDKISEA
-75 AIRGMLESLD
+75 AIRGILESLD

-116 IRDEKITIIAP
+116 ILDEKITIIAP

-138 RSGEIILGING
+138 RSGDIILGING
-149 DNTADTTLLEAVT
+149 DSTADTTLLEAVS

-178 VNEAT
+178 ANEPI

-199 SFQLMPNDIGYIYI
+199 TFQLMPNDIGYIHI
-213 SNFTENTKS
+213 SNFTESTKS
-222 EVEIALKEFEEST
+222 EVEGSLREFEEET
-235 TSGALVLDLRN
+235 TSGALILDLRN

-261 FINEGLVLYEIDG
+261 FIDDGLVLYEIDG
-274 SGARKDWPSRR
+274 SGARKDWPVRNNRR
-285 TGNHH
+285 KQD
-290 NYPMVVLINQFSAS
+290 YPMVVLINQFSAS
-304 ASEVFCGALMDHQRA
+304 ASEVLCGALMDHERA

-345 FTVAHWFTPNG
+345 FTVAHWFTPKG

-366 DIVVDIPTDSVS
+366 DVVVDISPDTLNDI
-378 DVQMEKA
+378 QIEKA
-385 LEILNQKRT
+385 LEILNQKRED
-394 NFG
+394 FG

>member
-1 MIQIKKLPLL
+1 MSTI
-11 SAVACTTLVALLSLA
+11 LVALLTVACVSQPVIQEQATNSRSLTT
-26 CAFEPRIQNQPASN
+26 
-40 QSSSG
+40 

-54 KLLEEQHINRNNL
+54 QLLEQQHITRSDL
-67 NSDKISEA
+67 DSDKISEA

-116 IRDEKITIIAP
+116 MRDEKITIIAP

-138 RSGEIILGING
+138 RSGDVILGING
-149 DNTADTTLLEAVT
+149 SSTADTTLLEAVS

-178 VNEAT
+178 VNETA

-199 SFQLMPNDIGYIYI
+199 SFQLMPDNIGYIYI
-213 SNFTENTKS
+213 SNLTESTKS
-222 EVEIALKEFEEST
+222 EVETALKAFKEST
-235 TSGALVLDLRN
+235 ASGSLVLDLRN

-261 FINEGLVLYEIDG
+261 FIDDGLVLYEIDG
-274 SGARKDWPSRR
+274 SGARKDWPVRR
-285 TGNHH
+285 TGNKQD
-290 NYPMVVLINQFSAS
+290 YPMVVLINQFSAS
-304 ASEVFCGALMDHQRA
+304 ASEVLCGALMDHQRA
-319 TIIGTKSFGKGSV
+319 TVIGTKSFGKGSV

-356 TLIEGAGIEP
+356 TLIEGSGIKP
-366 DIVVDIPTDSVS
+366 DVLVDIPVDSTN
-378 DVQMEKA
+378 DIQMEKA
-385 LEILNQKRT
+385 LEILKQKRT
-394 NFG
+394 DFG

>member
-1 MIQIKKLPLL
+1 MSVVTAIM
-11 SAVACTTLVALLSLA
+11 LVALLSVA
-26 CAFEPRIQNQPASN
+26 CSFQPAIQPSIAN
-40 QSSSG
+40 EQSLTT

-54 KLLEEQHINRNNL
+54 QLLEQQHINRSDL
-67 NSDKISEA
+67 DSDKISEA
-75 AIRGMLESLD
+75 AIRGILESLN

-116 IRDEKITIIAP
+116 ILDEKITIIAP

-138 RSGEIILGING
+138 RSGDIILGING
-149 DNTADTTLLEAVT
+149 DSTADTTLLEAVS

-178 VNEAT
+178 ANEPI

-199 SFQLMPNDIGYIYI
+199 TFQLMPNDIGYIHI
-213 SNFTENTKS
+213 SNFTESTKS
-222 EVEIALKEFEEST
+222 EVEGALREFEEET
-235 TSGALVLDLRN
+235 TSGALILDLRN

-261 FINEGLVLYEIDG
+261 FIDDGLVLYEIDG
-274 SGARKDWPSRR
+274 SGARKDWPVRNNRR
-285 TGNHH
+285 KQD
-290 NYPMVVLINQFSAS
+290 YPMVVLINQFSAS
-304 ASEVFCGALMDHQRA
+304 ASEVLCGALMDHERA

-345 FTVAHWFTPNG
+345 FTVAHWFTPKG

-366 DIVVDIPTDSVS
+366 DVVVDISPDTLNDI
-378 DVQMEKA
+378 QIEKA
-385 LEILNQKRT
+385 LEILNQKRED
-394 NFG
+394 FG

>member
-1 MIQIKKLPLL
+1 MSVVTAIM
-11 SAVACTTLVALLSLA
+11 LVALLSVA
-26 CAFEPRIQNQPASN
+26 CSFQPAIQPSIAN
-40 QSSSG
+40 EQSLTT

-54 KLLEEQHINRNNL
+54 QLLEQQHINRSDL
-67 NSDKISEA
+67 DSDKISEA
-75 AIRGMLESLD
+75 AIRGILESLD

-116 IRDEKITIIAP
+116 ILDEKITIIAP

-138 RSGEIILGING
+138 RSGDIILGING
-149 DNTADTTLLEAVT
+149 DSTADTTLLEAVS

-178 VNEAT
+178 ANEPI

-199 SFQLMPNDIGYIYI
+199 TFQLMPNDIGYIHI
-213 SNFTENTKS
+213 SNFTESTKS
-222 EVEIALKEFEEST
+222 EVEGSLREFEEET
-235 TSGALVLDLRN
+235 TSGALILDLRN

-261 FINEGLVLYEIDG
+261 FIDDGLVLYEIDG
-274 SGARKDWPSRR
+274 SGARKDWPVRNNRR
-285 TGNHH
+285 KQD
-290 NYPMVVLINQFSAS
+290 YPMVVLINQFSAS
-304 ASEVFCGALMDHQRA
+304 ASEVLCGALMDHERA

-345 FTVAHWFTPNG
+345 FTVAHWFTPKG
-356 TLIEGAGIEP
+356 TLIEGSGIEP
-366 DIVVDIPTDSVS
+366 DVVVDISPDTLNDI
-378 DVQMEKA
+378 QIEKA
-385 LEILNQKRT
+385 LEILNQKRED
-394 NFG
+394 FG

>member
-1 MIQIKKLPLL
+1 MTSTI
-11 SAVACTTLVALLSLA
+11 LVALLSVA
-26 CAFEPRIQNQPASN
+26 CVSQPVIQEQDTNNRSLTN
-40 QSSSG
+40 

-54 KLLEEQHINRNNL
+54 QLLEQQHITRSDL
-67 NSDKISEA
+67 DSDKISEA

-116 IRDEKITIIAP
+116 MRDEKITIIAP

-138 RSGEIILGING
+138 RSGDVILGING
-149 DNTADTTLLEAVT
+149 NSTADTTLLEAVS

-178 VNEAT
+178 VNETA
-183 PVTITVRRGV
+183 PVTITVKRGV

-199 SFQLMPNDIGYIYI
+199 SFQLMPDNIGYIYI
-213 SNFTENTKS
+213 SNFTESTKS
-222 EVEIALKEFEEST
+222 EVERALKEFKEST
-235 TSGALVLDLRN
+235 ASGSLVLDLRN

-261 FINEGLVLYEIDG
+261 FIDDGLVLYEIDG
-274 SGARKDWPSRR
+274 SGARKDWPARR
-285 TGNHH
+285 TGNKQD
-290 NYPMVVLINQFSAS
+290 YPMVVLINQFSAS
-304 ASEVFCGALMDHQRA
+304 ASEVLCGALMDHQRA
-319 TIIGTKSFGKGSV
+319 TVIGTKSFGKGSV

-356 TLIEGAGIEP
+356 TLIEGSGIKP
-366 DIVVDIPTDSVS
+366 DVLVDIPVDSTN
-378 DVQMEKA
+378 DIQMEKA
-385 LEILNQKRT
+385 LEILKQKRKD
-394 NFG
+394 FG

>member
-1 MIQIKKLPLL
+1 M
-11 SAVACTTLVALLSLA
+11 LVALLSVA
-26 CAFEPRIQNQPASN
+26 CSFQPAMQPSIAN
-40 QSSSG
+40 EQSLTT

-54 KLLEEQHINRNNL
+54 QLLEQQHINRSDL
-67 NSDKISEA
+67 DSDKISEA
-75 AIRGMLESLD
+75 AIRGILESLD

-116 IRDEKITIIAP
+116 ILDEKITIIAP

-138 RSGEIILGING
+138 RSGDIILGING
-149 DNTADTTLLEAVT
+149 DSTADTTLLEAVS

-178 VNEAT
+178 ANETA

-199 SFQLMPNDIGYIYI
+199 TFQLMPNDIGYIHI
-213 SNFTENTKS
+213 SNFTESTKS
-222 EVEIALKEFEEST
+222 EVERSLREFEEET
-235 TSGALVLDLRN
+235 TSGALILDLRN

-261 FINEGLVLYEIDG
+261 FIDDGLVLYEIDG
-274 SGARKDWPSRR
+274 SGARKDWPVRNNRR
-285 TGNHH
+285 KQD
-290 NYPMVVLINQFSAS
+290 YPMVVLINQFSAS
-304 ASEVFCGALMDHQRA
+304 ASEVLCGALMDHERA

-345 FTVAHWFTPNG
+345 FTVAHWFTPKG

-366 DIVVDIPTDSVS
+366 DVVVDISPDTLNDI
-378 DVQMEKA
+378 QIEKA
-385 LEILNQKRT
+385 LEILNQKRED
-394 NFG
+394 FG

>member
-1 MIQIKKLPLL
+1 MSVVTAIM
-11 SAVACTTLVALLSLA
+11 LVALLSVA
-26 CAFEPRIQNQPASN
+26 CSFQPAIQPSIAN
-40 QSSSG
+40 EQSLTT

-54 KLLEEQHINRNNL
+54 QLLEQQHINRSDL
-67 NSDKISEA
+67 DSDKISEA
-75 AIRGMLESLD
+75 AIRGILESLD

-116 IRDEKITIIAP
+116 ILDEKITIIAP

-138 RSGEIILGING
+138 RSGDIILGING
-149 DNTADTTLLEAVT
+149 DSTADTTLLEAVS

-178 VNEAT
+178 ANETA

-199 SFQLMPNDIGYIYI
+199 TFQLMPNDIGYIHI
-213 SNFTENTKS
+213 SNFTESTKS
-222 EVEIALKEFEEST
+222 EVEGSLREFEEET
-235 TSGALVLDLRN
+235 TSGALILDLRN

-261 FINEGLVLYEIDG
+261 FIDDGLVLYEIDG
-274 SGARKDWPSRR
+274 SGARKDWPVRNNRR
-285 TGNHH
+285 KQD
-290 NYPMVVLINQFSAS
+290 YPMVVLINQFSAS
-304 ASEVFCGALMDHQRA
+304 ASEVLCGALMDHERA

-345 FTVAHWFTPNG
+345 FTVAHWFTPKG

-366 DIVVDIPTDSVS
+366 DVVVDISPDTLNDI
-378 DVQMEKA
+378 QIEKA
-385 LEILNQKRT
+385 LEILNQKRED
-394 NFG
+394 FG

>member
-1 MIQIKKLPLL
+1 M
-11 SAVACTTLVALLSLA
+11 LVALLSVA
-26 CAFEPRIQNQPASN
+26 CSFQPAIQPSIAN
-40 QSSSG
+40 EQSLTT

-54 KLLEEQHINRNNL
+54 QLLEQQHINRSDL
-67 NSDKISEA
+67 DSDKISEA
-75 AIRGMLESLD
+75 AIRGILESLD

-116 IRDEKITIIAP
+116 ILDEKITIIAP

-138 RSGEIILGING
+138 RSGDIILGING
-149 DNTADTTLLEAVT
+149 DSTADTTLLEAVS

-178 VNEAT
+178 ANEPI

-199 SFQLMPNDIGYIYI
+199 TFQLMPNDIGYIHI
-213 SNFTENTKS
+213 SNFTESTKS
-222 EVEIALKEFEEST
+222 EVEGALREFEEET
-235 TSGALVLDLRN
+235 TSGALILDLRN

-261 FINEGLVLYEIDG
+261 FIDDGLVLYEIDG
-274 SGARKDWPSRR
+274 SGARKDWPVRNNRR
-285 TGNHH
+285 KQD
-290 NYPMVVLINQFSAS
+290 YPMVVLINQFSAS
-304 ASEVFCGALMDHQRA
+304 ASEVLCGALMDHERA

-345 FTVAHWFTPNG
+345 FTVAHWFTPKG

-366 DIVVDIPTDSVS
+366 DVVVDISPDTLNDI
-378 DVQMEKA
+378 QIEKA
-385 LEILNQKRT
+385 LEILNQKRED
-394 NFG
+394 FG